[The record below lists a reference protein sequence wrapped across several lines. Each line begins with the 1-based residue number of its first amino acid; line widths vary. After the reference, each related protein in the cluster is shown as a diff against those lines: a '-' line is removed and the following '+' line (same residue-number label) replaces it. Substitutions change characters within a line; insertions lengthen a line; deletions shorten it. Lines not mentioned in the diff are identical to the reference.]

1 MSCPLSLPLRCRR
14 MAEAGERPIDPQ
26 LSYVPIRSPEGQ
38 AYLKAMAAA
47 ANFALCNRRVAG
59 GAELR
64 ASAA

>member
-1 MSCPLSLPLRCRR
+1 

-47 ANFALCNRRVAG
+47 ANFALCNRSVG
-59 GAELR
+59 GTR
-64 ASAA
+64 Q